1 MTKWQT
7 EEIMGAR
14 KHKKITSLNEIA
26 KYKIN
31 KFIQ

>member
-1 MTKWQT
+1 MTKWQIDET
-7 EEIMGAR
+7 MGAR
-14 KHKKITSLNEIA
+14 KHKKIASLNEIA